1 MSKGK
6 RLKPFL
12 IHRLALKNAS
22 RIRLDISQIH
32 TKYEKSSL
40 RSLSF
45 HSSKTSNQFL
55 SIREI
60 IRKGSG
66 VPIKK
71 ITKHN
76 NPEETTTHTSNIFMA
91 RFVIMKQPCQVV
103 LKSSEFFTSDKKQL
117 PNYETTVIK
126 KLNKMKL
133 FAHLTSL
140 FRLTATDK
148 IKLRNFKSTS
158 VR

>member
-1 MSKGK
+1 MRKAALGVFLFIPQKQAISFYLSGK
-6 RLKPFL
+6 
-12 IHRLALKNAS
+12 
-22 RIRLDISQIH
+22 
-32 TKYEKSSL
+32 SL
-40 RSLSF
+40 GRG
-45 HSSKTSNQFL
+45 
-55 SIREI
+55 R
-60 IRKGSG
+60 G

-91 RFVIMKQPCQVV
+91 QCVIMKQPFQVV
-103 LKSSEFFTSDKKQL
+103 LTSEFFTSDKKQL

-133 FAHLTSL
+133 FAQLTSS

-158 VR
+158 MR